1 MCQDV
6 ATMDAISPGQRL
18 PDKPMEAQ
26 PSNPTGWREEVDHNG
41 QRWNVSPTGQRLKIG
56 GTIGP
61 GAPKKEVRQRALRG
75 ADASIKWALRI
86 MESERPDDDPT
97 RIKAA
102 ELLLRY
108 GLGTQDQVELAKPE
122 DTIRALG
129 KALAVANINPELA
142 EAIGHTFARELGI
155 ESD

>member
-1 MCQDV
+1 
-6 ATMDAISPGQRL
+6 MDAISPGQRL
-18 PDKPMEAQ
+18 PDKPARDE
-26 PSNPTGWREEVDHNG
+26 PSNPFREEVDATG
-41 QRWNVSPTGQRLKIG
+41 QRWRVGPDGSRLKIG

-108 GLGTQDQVELAKPE
+108 GLGTQDQVELAKP
-122 DTIRALG
+122 D
-129 KALAVANINPELA
+129 ELA
-142 EAIGHTFARELGI
+142 RTLANVLLESGMSLEDVAKIADRFAEAQGI
-155 ESD
+155 A

>member
-86 MESERPDDDPT
+86 MESDRADDDPT

-108 GLGTQDQVELAKPE
+108 GLGTEDKVEVAKPDELARTLANVLLESGMSLE
-122 DTIRALG
+122 D
-129 KALAVANINPELA
+129 VAKIADRFA
-142 EAIGHTFARELGI
+142 EAQGI
-155 ESD
+155 A

>member
-108 GLGTQDQVELAKPE
+108 GLGTEDKVEVAKPDELARTLANVLLESGMSLE
-122 DTIRALG
+122 D
-129 KALAVANINPELA
+129 VAKIADRFA
-142 EAIGHTFARELGI
+142 EAQGI
-155 ESD
+155 A